1 MITLGFIL
9 FICYLLLL
17 LAIWIGMVQL
27 KPASSETV
35 SPKTKFSIVVPFRN
49 EAENLAALVTS
60 LEQLD
65 YPTHLFEVIFVDDAS
80 RDQSVFVLSEALED
94 CVFSFKIIRS
104 KRLSNSPKKD
114 AITHAIS
121 EAKNGWIL
129 TTDADCTVPKKWL
142 RAFDSEVQKH
152 NPNMICGPVIY
163 NSSGSFLEA
172 FQQFDGLS
180 LQAVT
185 MSGFGLNR
193 PILCN
198 GANLGYKKE
207 VFQQL
212 KGFTENNH
220 IASGDDV
227 FMLEKISQ
235 HTPNSVVF
243 LKTDAAIIT
252 TQPQK
257 NWKQIINQRIR
268 WASKTTK
275 QKNWL
280 PKLVGAI
287 VFIVNLWI
295 VLSWIYA
302 FYNSHFLYFYLF
314 TFFIKIVIDGIVIFS
329 VHTIYKNKTVTL
341 KSIFQLIISGL
352 LYPFITVIV
361 FILSLLGGY
370 QWKGRHFKA

>member
-1 MITLGFIL
+1 MMTLGFIL
-9 FICYLLLL
+9 FVCYLLLL
-17 LAIWIGMVQL
+17 LAIWIGMIQL
-27 KPASSETV
+27 KPAASETI
-35 SPKTKFSIVVPFRN
+35 SPTTNFSIIVPFRN

-60 LEQLD
+60 LKQLD

-80 RDQSVFVLSEALED
+80 RDNSVFVLSEALED

-104 KRLSNSPKKD
+104 KRFSNAPKKD

-121 EAKNGWIL
+121 EAKNSWIL

-142 RAFDSEVQKH
+142 QSFDAEIQKH
-152 NPNMICGPVIY
+152 DPNMVCGPVIY
-163 NSSGSFLEA
+163 KSNGSFIQA

-193 PILCN
+193 SILCN

-207 VFQQL
+207 VFQQV

-220 IASGDDV
+220 IASGDDI
-227 FMLEKISQ
+227 FMLEKATQLASD
-235 HTPNSVVF
+235 SVTF
-243 LKTDAAIIT
+243 LKTDAAMVT

-257 NWKQIINQRIR
+257 SWIQIINQRVR

-280 PKLVGAI
+280 PKLIGAI

-295 VLSWIYA
+295 ALAWIYA
-302 FYNSHFLYFYLF
+302 FYNTHFLYFYLF
-314 TFFIKIVIDGIVIFS
+314 AFFIKIVVDGIVIFS
-329 VHTIYKNKTVTL
+329 AGYSFRKKTSSL

-352 LYPFITVIV
+352 IYPFITVIV
-361 FILSLLGGY
+361 FIMSLLGGY
-370 QWKGRHFKA
+370 QWKGRHFKS